1 MPEEKRKESDAPLF
15 DDGKGRMGFREDRGG
30 PSASYVLFLGSMYA
44 ACSSTLSIV
53 NKWALLALP
62 FPGVVTACQFLTTAL
77 TVSFLGRAGLI
88 DVEPLRKDK
97 LLAMAPINVVFY
109 MAIFTNGQVL
119 KYSTVETFIAFR
131 SLTPLLVAA
140 LDTLVRGEPRPT
152 ARTASCLACI
162 AAGAAAYARDDGAYS
177 ARGYGWGAVYLTVI
191 VTEMVYAKHVTA
203 TINLST
209 WSLVLY
215 QNTIALALWPVASFF
230 SGEFA
235 ALAAL
240 SRGGGPEDG
249 DEGSEF
255 AALSAYALVPLG
267 ISCVLAVGISFSAWG
282 ARSIISATQFT
293 VLGVACKLATVA
305 INVLAWSHH
314 ASPTAQLSIVVCI
327 LASVAYSQSAKRDKA
342 ARMPPSPKKLLG

>member
-15 DDGKGRMGFREDRGG
+15 DDGTGRMGFREDRGG

-97 LLAMAPINVVFY
+97 LLAMAPINAVFY

-177 ARGYGWGAVYLTVI
+177 ARGYGWGAAYLAVI

-203 TINLST
+203 TICVESQPYSGYGST
-209 WSLVLY
+209 
-215 QNTIALALWPVASFF
+215 
-230 SGEFA
+230 
-235 ALAAL
+235 
-240 SRGGGPEDG
+240 
-249 DEGSEF
+249 
-255 AALSAYALVPLG
+255 
-267 ISCVLAVGISFSAWG
+267 
-282 ARSIISATQFT
+282 
-293 VLGVACKLATVA
+293 
-305 INVLAWSHH
+305 
-314 ASPTAQLSIVVCI
+314 
-327 LASVAYSQSAKRDKA
+327 
-342 ARMPPSPKKLLG
+342 